1 VSTDLVKKKKNASNL
16 IMVFALMHNQFDN
29 IEKRLYIV
37 SLEEIKKR
45 EDRVLEFWCEGDV
58 LLEV

>member
-1 VSTDLVKKKKNASNL
+1 
-16 IMVFALMHNQFDN
+16 MVFALMHNQFDN

-45 EDRVLEFWCEGDV
+45 EDRVLEFWCEGDL